1 MSATPSSARIRPSF
15 ATSIASST
23 PLAKLATKTT
33 TATATMIAA
42 TCPSSASSVPTP
54 STTATTILNTKVPRS
69 VPVMAVSSKKK
80 KRARCRMTSESL
92 PKPTSARLRALPLR
106 MLLPPLPPHL
116 LPPSPLHRPSCTTA
130 QKPHGPEPRR
140 KTKSWRSTGPAVAR
154 PKRDMLSPPLCPKNQ
169 DRMMPCTNHPPSRP
183 MVVWTAATTGTTLYV
198 LRGFNSH

>member
-69 VPVMAVSSKKK
+69 VPVTAVSSTKKV
-80 KRARCRMTSESL
+80 AHRMTSESL
-92 PKPTSARLRALPLR
+92 PRPTSARLRALPLR

-116 LPPSPLHRPSCTTA
+116 LPPPPLHRPSCTTA

-169 DRMMPCTNHPPSRP
+169 DRTMPCTNHLPSRP
-183 MVVWTAATTGTTLYV
+183 MVVCTAATTGTTLYV
-198 LRGFNSH
+198 LRGLNSH